1 MYAIYQFIAGTVRV
15 IFVVLDILMLGR
27 ALLSWL
33 PLDEDNPIE
42 DFLYNVTEPVIMP
55 VRAICDHF
63 GWFEGLPLDIPF
75 LITAFLIMIIGA
87 IV

>member
-1 MYAIYQFIAGTVRV
+1 MYAIYQLIAGLVRI
-15 IFVVLDILMLGR
+15 IFAILELLMLGR
-27 ALLSWL
+27 AILSWL

-42 DFLYNVTEPVIMP
+42 NLLYNVTEPVIMP

-63 GWFEGLPLDIPF
+63 GWFDGLPLDIPF
-75 LITAFLIMIIGA
+75 LITALLIMIIGA